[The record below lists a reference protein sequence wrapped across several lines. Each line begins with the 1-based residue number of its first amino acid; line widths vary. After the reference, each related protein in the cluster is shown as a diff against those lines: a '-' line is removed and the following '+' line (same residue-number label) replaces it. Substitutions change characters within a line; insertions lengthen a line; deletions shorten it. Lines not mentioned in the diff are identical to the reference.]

1 MFDEQDVF
9 SKMCSRSSERTC
21 LTTRLV
27 GEGEQRKYYRVLKG
41 LVVSNAEEKARVM
54 DMLGD
59 AVFKNLAMRVVVDSE
74 PEEASDAAQFISE
87 LRGVLSLHFA

>member
-1 MFDEQDVF
+1 M
-9 SKMCSRSSERTC
+9 
-21 LTTRLV
+21 

-41 LVVSNAEEKARVM
+41 LVVSNTEEKARVM

-59 AVFKNLAMRVVVDSE
+59 AVFKHLAMRVVVDNE
-74 PEEASDAAQFISE
+74 PEEGSDVAQFISE